1 MSAAV
6 GAPDRGNVLGP
17 EQIMRLLPHRPPALL
32 LDRIVELVPGERV
45 TGIKAITVEAVWYEG
60 VDGSDYSYPSS
71 LLVESF
77 GQAAAVLLAE
87 AWRPAQGIG
96 DDVPILGGVTGVH
109 FDKAVV
115 PGDVV
120 YHHVR
125 IDRVIGD
132 NAIISGHST
141 VGDSTVMRIEQV
153 ILALRPRRAIT

>member
-1 MSAAV
+1 M
-6 GAPDRGNVLGP
+6 LGP
-17 EQIMRLLPHRPPALL
+17 EQIMALLPHRPPALL
-32 LDRIVELVPGERV
+32 IDGIVELIPGERV
-45 TGIKAITVEAVWYEG
+45 TGVKAITVEAVWYEG
-60 VDGSDYSYPSS
+60 VGGSDYSYPSS

-77 GQAAAVLLAE
+77 GQAAAVLLSQ
-87 AWRPAQGIG
+87 AWRPERGLG

-109 FDKAVV
+109 FDEPVV

-125 IDRVIGD
+125 IHRVIGD

-153 ILALRPRRAIT
+153 ILALRPKRVIT

>member
-1 MSAAV
+1 MDAF
-6 GAPDRGNVLGP
+6 GP
-17 EQIMRLLPHRPPALL
+17 AQIMGLLPHRPPALL

-60 VDGSDYSYPSS
+60 VDGLDYSYPSS

-77 GQAAAVLLAE
+77 GQAAAVLLAQ
-87 AWRPAQGIG
+87 AWRPGQGIA
-96 DDVPILGGVTGVH
+96 DEVPILGGLSGVC
-109 FDKAVV
+109 FDRPVD

-125 IDRVIGD
+125 IDRVIED

-141 VGDSTVMRIEQV
+141 VDDTTVMRIEQV
-153 ILALRPRRAIT
+153 ILALRPKGRIT